1 MPRVHRFIPAY
12 AGNAHARERIAVSYT
27 VHPRI
32 RGERKL
38 KSKDKEGT
46 DGSSP
51 HTRGTRRPKTPTV
64 YRQRFIPAYAGNAL
78 SSGKKRSVLTVHPR
92 IRGERGE
99 SQRGWNRWDG
109 SSPHTRGT
117 PENQH
122 LLPRFIPAY
131 AGNASA
137 PQQRGCPGSVHPR
150 IRGERYPLPSTKRLK
165 FGSSPHTRGTPIS
178 VECWPKSVRFIPAYA
193 GNAINTAGVP
203 QKGPVHPRIR
213 GERLATLLQHS
224 SCHGSSPHTRGT
236 PSRNGRS

>member
-64 YRQRFIPAYAGNAL
+64 YRQRFIPAYAGNARGMRNQIAHGYG
-78 SSGKKRSVLTVHPR
+78 SSPHTRGTHIFEILPDGRWRFIPAYAGNARVRTEPASSSPVHPRIRGERVCTSAKRLPRFGSSPHTRGTQLQTLIGKLVKRFIPAYAGNATLTRLMAWCWTVHPR
-92 IRGERGE
+92 IRGERSSSPSVTTGE
-99 SQRGWNRWDG
+99 PG

-117 PENQH
+117 RLMNA
-122 LLPRFIPAY
+122 LLFSSTRFIPAY
-131 AGNASA
+131 AGNA
-137 PQQRGCPGSVHPR
+137 
-150 IRGERYPLPSTKRLK
+150 
-165 FGSSPHTRGTPIS
+165 
-178 VECWPKSVRFIPAYA
+178 
-193 GNAINTAGVP
+193 
-203 QKGPVHPRIR
+203 
-213 GERLATLLQHS
+213 
-224 SCHGSSPHTRGT
+224 
-236 PSRNGRS
+236 

>member
-64 YRQRFIPAYAGNAL
+64 YRQRFIPAYAGNA
-78 SSGKKRSVLTVHPR
+78 
-92 IRGERGE
+92 RGMRNQIAHGY
-99 SQRGWNRWDG
+99 G

-117 PENQH
+117 H
-122 LLPRFIPAY
+122 LLRPERFLKDRFIPAY
-131 AGNASA
+131 AGNA
-137 PQQRGCPGSVHPR
+137 H
-150 IRGERYPLPSTKRLK
+150 
-165 FGSSPHTRGTPIS
+165 F
-178 VECWPKSVRFIPAYA
+178 
-193 GNAINTAGVP
+193 
-203 QKGPVHPRIR
+203 
-213 GERLATLLQHS
+213 
-224 SCHGSSPHTRGT
+224 
-236 PSRNGRS
+236 

>member
-64 YRQRFIPAYAGNAL
+64 YRQRFIPAYAGNA
-78 SSGKKRSVLTVHPR
+78 
-92 IRGERGE
+92 
-99 SQRGWNRWDG
+99 
-109 SSPHTRGT
+109 
-117 PENQH
+117 
-122 LLPRFIPAY
+122 
-131 AGNASA
+131 
-137 PQQRGCPGSVHPR
+137 
-150 IRGERYPLPSTKRLK
+150 
-165 FGSSPHTRGTPIS
+165 
-178 VECWPKSVRFIPAYA
+178 
-193 GNAINTAGVP
+193 INTAGVP

-213 GERLATLLQHS
+213 GERRAICRRL
-224 SCHGSSPHTRGT
+224 
-236 PSRNGRS
+236 

>member
-51 HTRGTRRPKTPTV
+51 HTRGTRAACAT
-64 YRQRFIPAYAGNAL
+64 
-78 SSGKKRSVLTVHPR
+78 RSRMATVHPR

-117 PENQH
+117 PESERNQH

-131 AGNASA
+131 AGNA
-137 PQQRGCPGSVHPR
+137 PR
-150 IRGERYPLPSTKRLK
+150 MPRRP
-165 FGSSPHTRGTPIS
+165 TRS
-178 VECWPKSVRFIPAYA
+178 
-193 GNAINTAGVP
+193 
-203 QKGPVHPRIR
+203 PVHPRIR
-213 GERLATLLQHS
+213 GERCIATS
-224 SCHGSSPHTRGT
+224 ATWSAVGSSPHTRGT
-236 PSRNGRS
+236 RPAASAYRA